1 MLRTSSLL
9 KSKLSVFIIIIG
21 PVPILLGN
29 FWATFGIWSNVLR
42 FYSNLLQFFVFLS
55 NFWVKYIFR
64 AHINHEKVSDF
75 IENFNLLE
83 SKVKNARE
91 DCPVYY
97 KMFSNLLNTQS
108 LSCPRFA
115 GLSILKFSP
124 IFVSDTLI
132 LSFKLFFK
140 VVLAIVVKNENKV
153 LNWR

>member
-9 KSKLSVFIIIIG
+9 KSNLSIFIIIIG

-42 FYSNLLQFFVFLS
+42 FCSNLPKFFVFLS
-55 NFWVKYIFR
+55 NFWAKYRFR
-64 AHINHEKVSDF
+64 AHIKHEKVSDF

-108 LSCPRFA
+108 LTCPRFA